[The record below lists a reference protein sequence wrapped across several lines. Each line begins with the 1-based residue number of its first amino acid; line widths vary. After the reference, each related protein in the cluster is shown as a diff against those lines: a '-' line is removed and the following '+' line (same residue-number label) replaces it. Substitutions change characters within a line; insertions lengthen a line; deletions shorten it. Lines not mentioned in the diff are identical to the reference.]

1 MKNDDEIMTLDDDT
15 EVFSLDD
22 DSSQNIEENIEKEPV
37 FSGQSYDMNEE
48 SHNIDEPVTNSNLYQ
63 NNYNQDNTNVVSS
76 DYNTVVNPV
85 PVEPDYNE
93 TDMVGEQ
100 NYNQDSTN
108 VVSTDYNTVVNPV
121 PVEPD
126 YNETDMVG
134 EQNYNQDS
142 TNVVST
148 DYNTVVNPVPVEPDY
163 NESSIDNNSNS
174 DGSILSSN
182 MNSLND
188 SDNLSNNSDINN
200 NKVIDDT
207 VKNNLTFILVLGV
220 ILLVMVFLLPYIS
233 GYK

>member
-22 DSSQNIEENIEKEPV
+22 DSSQNIKENIEKEPV

-85 PVEPDYNE
+85 PVEPDY
-93 TDMVGEQ
+93 T
-100 NYNQDSTN
+100 
-108 VVSTDYNTVVNPV
+108 
-121 PVEPD
+121 
-126 YNETDMVG
+126 ETDMVG

-207 VKNNLTFILVLGV
+207 VKNNLTFILILGV

>member
-85 PVEPDYNE
+85 PVEPDY
-93 TDMVGEQ
+93 T
-100 NYNQDSTN
+100 
-108 VVSTDYNTVVNPV
+108 
-121 PVEPD
+121 
-126 YNETDMVG
+126 ETDMVG

-207 VKNNLTFILVLGV
+207 VKNNLTFILILGV

>member
-126 YNETDMVG
+126 YNE
-134 EQNYNQDS
+134 
-142 TNVVST
+142 
-148 DYNTVVNPVPVEPDY
+148 
-163 NESSIDNNSNS
+163 SSIDNNSNS